1 MSARILLVEDESAI
15 AEMVCFHLRKAGY
28 HCDLAADTV
37 ISDQL
42 LKQALPDLILLDWM
56 LPDESGYQYAKR
68 LRQDRYSKAIPI
80 IMLTARSDERDK
92 VSALESA
99 VDDYMTKPFSPKELM
114 ARIKALLRRV
124 SPHRNAESI
133 EFNGLV
139 LDPQAHHLA
148 YQGDSL
154 KIGPTEFRLLHFF
167 LTHTDH
173 VFSREQLL
181 DQVWGR
187 DAYVEERTVDVHIR
201 RVRKILQP
209 TGLDKSIETVHGV
222 GYRFSE
228 LTNSGLEKA

>member
-1 MSARILLVEDESAI
+1 MSTRILLIEDESAI

-28 HCDLAADTV
+28 QCDMAASTAV
-37 ISDQL
+37 GDQL

-68 LRQDRYSKAIPI
+68 LRQNHYSKEIPI

-99 VDDYMTKPFSPKELM
+99 ADDYMTKPFSPKELL
-114 ARIKALLRRV
+114 ARIKALLRRTL
-124 SPHRNAESI
+124 PHRNAEPI
-133 EFNGLV
+133 EWKGLL
-139 LDPQAHHLA
+139 LDPQAHRLIFE
-148 YQGDSL
+148 GNEL

-167 LTHTDH
+167 LTHSNR

-201 RVRKILQP
+201 RVRKVLQP
-209 TGLDKSIETVHGV
+209 MGLHTSIETVHGV
-222 GYRFSE
+222 GYRFLG
-228 LTNSGLEKA
+228 LTGASLEKA